1 MKTVI
6 LGGPAL
12 ALDNSI
18 PTRHYT
24 IIDVEDGSQLA
35 SLIIDV
41 DAKTRNLI
49 IHKSDYSEAAT
60 SAVCKFM
67 KSVFPTYASIPFTAD
82 DGNAVALTYM
92 LSNNIESNDPA
103 IVSAWTS
110 FNFEIEMRSQNK
122 DGTTTKIRFLGANM
136 KGIKNIATATNI
148 TFTVT
153 AKK

>member
-24 IIDVEDGSQLA
+24 IIDVEDGSQIA

-92 LSNNIESNDPA
+92 LKAMIRPLCPRGL
-103 IVSAWTS
+103 
-110 FNFEIEMRSQNK
+110 RSISK
-122 DGTTTKIRFLGANM
+122 SRCAARTRMARPPRFDSWER
-136 KGIKNIATATNI
+136 T
-148 TFTVT
+148 
-153 AKK
+153 